1 MNYTISVLIHLHI
14 CMKLAVLAN
23 IHFKIKRRQWLSPD
37 ALKATYEICL
47 RGTDLSSGVRGT
59 LDSQKDKSIIY
70 WQKQQCCHSCPNH
83 MAQEGSDA
91 SAASS
96 KDQGLRYCA
105 NDNCIPLIIIL
116 QVKRQQIIAYER
128 IN

>member
-1 MNYTISVLIHLHI
+1 
-14 CMKLAVLAN
+14 MKLAVLAN
-23 IHFKIKRRQWLSPD
+23 IQYKVKRRQWLSPY
-37 ALKATYEICL
+37 ALQATYEICQ
-47 RGTDLSSGVRGT
+47 RGTDLSSGERGT
-59 LDSQKDKSIIY
+59 LESQKDKPIIY

-116 QVKRQQIIAYER
+116 QVKRQKITA
-128 IN
+128 